1 MFQQSAKPPPRR
13 SIATALASLP
23 DAAVF
28 ELLFTPGFSTR
39 QNVTDLSGRGVG
51 LDAVRTGIARLGG
64 RVALQS
70 EQGQGTTL
78 RFTLPFSVM
87 MTRVLTV
94 QAGGQIFGIPFD
106 SVVETVQLPRER
118 IVPLGAANAFV
129 LRGRTVPLIALADVL
144 GLPEA
149 PEKSAELNAVLVQS
163 GEALSALEV
172 ERFGGQFEVMLKP
185 VEGLLAGTPGIA
197 GTTLLGDGTVLIV
210 LELQALL

>member
-1 MFQQSAKPPPRR
+1 M
-13 SIATALASLP
+13 
-23 DAAVF
+23 
-28 ELLFTPGFSTR
+28 
-39 QNVTDLSGRGVG
+39 
-51 LDAVRTGIARLGG
+51 
-64 RVALQS
+64 
-70 EQGQGTTL
+70 

-106 SVVETVQLPRER
+106 SVVETVRLPRAR
-118 IVPLGAANAFV
+118 IVPLGAASAFV
-129 LRGRTVPLIALADVL
+129 LRGRTLPLIPLAAAL
-144 GLPEA
+144 GLPETE
-149 PEKSAELNAVLVQS
+149 EKSTELHAVVIEA

-172 ERFGGQFEVMLKP
+172 ERFGGQLDIMLKP